1 MTKTQHHLSNNK
13 LGEHVEIK
21 VVNLVLYRP
30 GMTGNFRTDTYS
42 DTEMPLFCVELNTGL
57 TGLIRSYRT
66 ETKKSELSD
75 LKVTLPPQ

>member
-1 MTKTQHHLSNNK
+1 MTD
-13 LGEHVEIK
+13 
-21 VVNLVLYRP
+21 
-30 GMTGNFRTDTYS
+30 NFRTDTYS
-42 DTEMPLFCVELNTGL
+42 DTEMPVFCVELNTGL